1 MNNSKQLLGCI
12 LMMLMMATL
21 PLHAG
26 RYKILSVNKG
36 KAIRIGGH
44 VCKTGDT
51 SDDKASISWIS
62 DGQTIKVLNL
72 NTQKVL
78 ILKAKDFKKQESK
91 SLYSYL
97 TSQKYMSVRSFT
109 PTDDD
114 GANNRDGKNKMKNKK
129 KNKSDDEKK

>member
-1 MNNSKQLLGCI
+1 MHLDDADDGNLAAACRTIQDSLGQQGEGNPDWRPC
-12 LMMLMMATL
+12 MQD
-21 PLHAG
+21 
-26 RYKILSVNKG
+26 
-36 KAIRIGGH
+36 
-44 VCKTGDT
+44 GDT
-51 SDDKASISWIS
+51 FDDKAPISWIS